1 MKINKNR
8 LLANLTCSFVCFFVV
23 LSSSANEKQSDL
35 DLEIGDVKILDVGE
49 VTRVAIGND
58 DLVSISVMQTGKMMV
73 IPKSPGKTQIKV
85 WKTGE
90 RLIEFSVSIF
100 PKDMSA
106 VLAEIKSV
114 VADYEDI
121 SARIVSDKII
131 LEGSIDPTELNGF
144 DAVISVFPSVVSLVT
159 EKRSK
164 KEMLRLKVQVLEID
178 KRYRK
183 EIGIQ
188 WGDSANGPV
197 IGTIGNIVD
206 NNFYRLQS
214 EDPLT
219 DFGNALGLIPIGDNT
234 FYPYAGLASSLTSRI
249 QLVQENGAGRIL
261 AEPTLSTQ
269 SGTSASFLAG
279 GEIPYATVNEQGQT
293 IIQFRQYGIQL
304 EILPEIDSRGNII
317 SDVVAEVSSVDAG
330 VSIQGVPGLLTRR
343 TQSTVSLRPGQTI
356 AISGLLS
363 TNENRNT
370 DSIPLL
376 GDIPVLG
383 RLFGSKS
390 LQEQRTEII
399 FLVTPEIVDEDSE
412 PLIDPGLRKQL
423 EDMQQVM
430 ADKNAFQDQLAE

>member
-1 MKINKNR
+1 VKINNNR
-8 LLANLTCSFVCFFVV
+8 LLANLMCSFVCLFVAV
-23 LSSSANEKQSDL
+23 SASANDKQSDL
-35 DLEIGDVKILDVGE
+35 NLEIGDVKILDVGE
-49 VTRVAIGND
+49 VTRVAVGND

-73 IPKSPGKTQIKV
+73 IPKLPGKTEIKV

-90 RLIEFSVSIF
+90 RLIEFSVFIF
-100 PKDMSA
+100 PKDMTT
-106 VLAEIKSV
+106 VLSEVTSIIAE
-114 VADYEDI
+114 YEDI

-131 LEGSIDPTELNGF
+131 LEGSIDPSELSGF
-144 DAVISVFPSVVSLVT
+144 DSVIAAFPSVVSLIT
-159 EKRSK
+159 SKRSK

-197 IGTIGNIVD
+197 VGTIGNIVD
-206 NNFYRLQS
+206 NNLYRLQT
-214 EDPLT
+214 EDPGA
-219 DFGNALGLIPIGDNT
+219 DFGNTLGLIPIGDNT

-269 SGTSASFLAG
+269 SGTEASFLAG
-279 GEIPYATVNEQGQT
+279 GEIPYATVNELGQT

-304 EILPEIDSRGNII
+304 AIVPEIDSRGNII

-330 VSIQGVPGLLTRR
+330 SSIQGVPGLLTRR

-370 DSIPLL
+370 DSVPLL

-383 RLFGSKS
+383 RLFSSKS

-412 PLIDPGLRKQL
+412 PLIDPVISKQL
-423 EDMQQVM
+423 EEMQQIM
-430 ADKNAFQDQLAE
+430 AGKNAFEDQLAE